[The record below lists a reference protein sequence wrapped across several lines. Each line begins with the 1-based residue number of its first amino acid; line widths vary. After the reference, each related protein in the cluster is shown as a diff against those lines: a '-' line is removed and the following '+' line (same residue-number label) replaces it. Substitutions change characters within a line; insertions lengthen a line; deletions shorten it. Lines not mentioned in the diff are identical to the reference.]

1 MNADKLN
8 EPSKEMYSETGIQ
21 YMDDS
26 FTNDIEETVTSVL
39 DRFKVEYEIV
49 RVDPRYAD
57 TAVFCEQY
65 GYELEHCGNTIIVA
79 SKKEPKQFAACI
91 VKGSDRLDV
100 NKTVRKL
107 MGVSR
112 LSFAS
117 PDETKS
123 LTGMMIGGVTPF
135 ALPDDMPIYADTNLL
150 EMEYLILGSGSRSSK
165 LIIQPNSISKIPN
178 VTLVKGIAIS
188 R

>member
-1 MNADKLN
+1 MV
-8 EPSKEMYSETGIQ
+8 
-21 YMDDS
+21 DS
-26 FTNDIEETVTSVL
+26 FTDDIEKTVVSVL
-39 DRFKVEYEIV
+39 DRFEVEYKII
-49 RVDPRYAD
+49 RVDPKYAD
-57 TAVFCEQY
+57 TAVFCERY
-65 GYELEHCGNTIIVA
+65 GYELEYCGNTIVVA

-91 VKGSDRLDV
+91 VKGSDKLDV

-135 ALPDDMPIYADTNLL
+135 ALPNEMPIYADTKLL
-150 EMEYLILGSGSRSSK
+150 EMEYIILGSGSRSSK
-165 LIIQPNSISKIPN
+165 LIIQPDLISKLPN
-178 VTLVKGIAIS
+178 ATFVKGIAIAYL
-188 R
+188 